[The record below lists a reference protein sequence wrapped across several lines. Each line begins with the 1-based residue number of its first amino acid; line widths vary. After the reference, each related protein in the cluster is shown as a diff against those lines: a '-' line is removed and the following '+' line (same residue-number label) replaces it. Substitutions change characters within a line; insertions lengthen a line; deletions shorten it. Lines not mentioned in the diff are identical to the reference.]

1 VGRRQSL
8 QGRLIREDE
17 LIIEERGRAGCVNFE
32 RTLGVLVGCLVKEA
46 PFYTAHQGWLQNG
59 VEFSIMLT
67 SKTRANLV
75 MVYAS

>member
-1 VGRRQSL
+1 
-8 QGRLIREDE
+8 
-17 LIIEERGRAGCVNFE
+17 
-32 RTLGVLVGCLVKEA
+32 LVKEA